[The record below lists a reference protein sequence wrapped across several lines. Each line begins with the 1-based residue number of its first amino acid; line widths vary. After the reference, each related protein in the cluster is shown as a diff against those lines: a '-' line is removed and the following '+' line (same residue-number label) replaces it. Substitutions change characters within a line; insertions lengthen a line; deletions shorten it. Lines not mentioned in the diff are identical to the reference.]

1 MAHLSSPGKWS
12 LLMDAFCETSLSD
25 ALVSGPHE
33 AGLWP
38 CTQVRCSSGRQTPG
52 ILKSPSVSFGPVW
65 ISAGSSPRENR
76 CDCTMILM
84 SFCRKAPFKNTN
96 PERKE
101 QKQEAALT
109 SRLLQEFKFYK
120 FQTHCNFC
128 FIHRHTDASFLFFFL
143 VWKCGG
149 PIEWQRTSSQSRGQE
164 TDIDE

>member
-25 ALVSGPHE
+25 ALVSGLHE

-84 SFCRKAPFKNTN
+84 SFCRKAPFKIPTQREKSKNKKLPSHPACFRN
-96 PERKE
+96 SNFINSK
-101 QKQEAALT
+101 LT
-109 SRLLQEFKFYK
+109 VTSVLFTDTLMQAFY
-120 FQTHCNFC
+120 
-128 FIHRHTDASFLFFFL
+128 FFFL
-143 VWKCGG
+143 
-149 PIEWQRTSSQSRGQE
+149 
-164 TDIDE
+164 DENAEVL